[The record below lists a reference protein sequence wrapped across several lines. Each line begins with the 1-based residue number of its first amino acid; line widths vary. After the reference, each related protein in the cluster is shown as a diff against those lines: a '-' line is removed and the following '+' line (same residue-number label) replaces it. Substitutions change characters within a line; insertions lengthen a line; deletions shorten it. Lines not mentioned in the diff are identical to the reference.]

1 MHILLILLVD
11 LVRMQCIAGEKREK
25 SMGMDTQSESAEG
38 SSSLMTNNKGAYVPA
53 ACSPRFSGPMTRRS
67 HSISRKSSH
76 DMDIDLP
83 VSPKQQGHGHGH
95 SAFLEN
101 NGNCASEA
109 LTTLFFNKASLAAY
123 LNAKKSFRQQI
134 FAFMGVLVIFFIL
147 IKMSTVGYLGSRI
160 EHQTSFKDPSMSN
173 MFLQPFKNFEES
185 AQHLTQENGLRQST
199 FTMASETEHE
209 SPEIWLKPKGDDLEQ
224 CIGRSK
230 SYKKLEGG
238 TNGFLLVHANGGLNQ
253 MRTGICDMVAVARI
267 MNATLVLPS
276 LDHTSFWTDPSDF
289 EDIFDWNHF
298 TKTLKED
305 VRIVKSLPAS
315 YAKIEPLQKAPISWS
330 KHTYYKEEMLP
341 LLKKHKIIHFTLTDS
356 RLANNG
362 LPNSIQKLRCRT
374 NYQALRYTK
383 SIEELGKKL
392 VARMRTN
399 GKPYIALHLR
409 YEKDMLAFTG
419 CAHNLTLDEA
429 EELREM
435 RYNVKHWKE
444 KDIDA
449 EEKRKQGGCPLTPRE
464 TALFLKGLG
473 YSSTT
478 NIYIAA
484 GEIYG
489 NGSMRAL
496 QNEFPNVFSHSTL
509 ATAEELEPF
518 KNYQNRLAALD
529 YILALE
535 SDVFLYTYDGNMA
548 KAVQGHRRFEGFRK
562 TINPDRENLIKLID
576 EMDQGQISW
585 NNFAS
590 KVKATHFNRVGAPY
604 PREAGDF
611 PRLEEN
617 FYANPFPGC
626 ICESHKKNRRLL
638 RQQYHA

>member
-1 MHILLILLVD
+1 
-11 LVRMQCIAGEKREK
+11 
-25 SMGMDTQSESAEG
+25 MGMGTQSDNAEG
-38 SSSLMTNNKGAYVPA
+38 SSSSSLMANNKGGYVPA

-67 HSISRKSSH
+67 HSVSRKNSH
-76 DMDIDLP
+76 DMDLDMDIDP
-83 VSPKQQGHGHGH
+83 ASPKQQGHGHSHGH

-101 NGNCASEA
+101 NGHCASEA
-109 LTTLFFNKASLAAY
+109 LNTLFSNKGFVAAY
-123 LNAKKSFRQQI
+123 LNNKKSFRQQI
-134 FAFMGVLVIFFIL
+134 FAFMGVLLVFFIL
-147 IKMSTVGYLGSRI
+147 LKMSTVGYLGSRI
-160 EHQTSFKDPSMSN
+160 EHQTGLKDPSTGSMV
-173 MFLQPFKNFEES
+173 LQPFKTFEKG
-185 AQHLTQENGLRQST
+185 AQYLTQENGLRQST
-199 FTMASETEHE
+199 SAMAADGEIVAMDKEVEYE
-209 SPEIWLKPKGDDLEQ
+209 SPEIWFKPKGDDLEQ
-224 CIGRSK
+224 CIERSK

-276 LDHTSFWTDPSDF
+276 LDHSSFWTDPSDF
-289 EDIFDWNHF
+289 EDIFDWHHF
-298 TKTLKED
+298 TKTLRED

-330 KHTYYKEEMLP
+330 KHTYYKDEMLP
-341 LLKKHKIIHFTLTDS
+341 LLKKQKVIHFTHTDS

-374 NYQALRYTK
+374 NYQALRYTQ

-392 VARMRTN
+392 VARMRKN

-419 CAHNLTLDEA
+419 CAHNLTLGEA

-464 TALFLKGLG
+464 TALLLKALG
-473 YSSTT
+473 YLPTT

-509 ATAEELEPF
+509 ATEEELEPF

-585 NNFAS
+585 NSFAS
-590 KVKATHFNRVGAPY
+590 KVKATHSNRVGAPY
-604 PREAGDF
+604 LREAGDF

-626 ICESHKKNRRLL
+626 ICERHKKNRRLL
-638 RQQYHA
+638 KQQYHA

>member
-1 MHILLILLVD
+1 
-11 LVRMQCIAGEKREK
+11 
-25 SMGMDTQSESAEG
+25 MGMGTQSENAAAEG
-38 SSSLMTNNKGAYVPA
+38 SSSSLMANNKGVYVPA

-67 HSISRKSSH
+67 HSISKKNSH
-76 DMDIDLP
+76 DMDMDMDIDITD
-83 VSPKQQGHGHGH
+83 SPKQQGHGHGH
-95 SAFLEN
+95 GHGHSVFLEN
-101 NGNCASEA
+101 NGHCTSEA
-109 LTTLFFNKASLAAY
+109 FSTLFFNKGSLSSY
-123 LNAKKSFRQQI
+123 LHNKKSFRQQL
-134 FAFMGVLVIFFIL
+134 FAFMGVLVVFFIL
-147 IKMSTVGYLGSRI
+147 LKMSAIGFLGSRI
-160 EHQTSFKDPSMSN
+160 EHQTGLQDPSMGN
-173 MFLQPFKNFEES
+173 MILQPFKIEKS
-185 AQHLTQENGLRQST
+185 AQFLTEENGLRQST
-199 FTMASETEHE
+199 STMASDGEIVGRDKKVEYE

-224 CIGRSK
+224 CIERSR

-289 EDIFDWNHF
+289 EDIFDWHHF

-315 YAKIEPLQKAPISWS
+315 YRKIEPLQKAPISWS

-341 LLKKHKIIHFTLTDS
+341 LLKKQKVIHFTHTDS

-383 SIEELGKKL
+383 SIEELGKTL
-392 VARMRTN
+392 VARMRKN

-419 CAHNLTLDEA
+419 CAHNLTLGEA

-464 TALFLKGLG
+464 TALLLKGLG

-496 QNEFPNVFSHSTL
+496 RNEFPNVFSHLTL
-509 ATAEELEPF
+509 ATEEELEPF

-548 KAVQGHRRFEGFRK
+548 KAVQGHRRFEDFRK

-576 EMDQGQISW
+576 EMDEGQISW
-585 NNFAS
+585 DNFAS
-590 KVKATHFNRVGAPY
+590 KVKRIHSHRVGAPY

-626 ICESHKKNRRLL
+626 ICEKHKKNRRLL
-638 RQQYHA
+638 KQQYRN

>member
-1 MHILLILLVD
+1 
-11 LVRMQCIAGEKREK
+11 
-25 SMGMDTQSESAEG
+25 
-38 SSSLMTNNKGAYVPA
+38 
-53 ACSPRFSGPMTRRS
+53 
-67 HSISRKSSH
+67 
-76 DMDIDLP
+76 
-83 VSPKQQGHGHGH
+83 
-95 SAFLEN
+95 
-101 NGNCASEA
+101 
-109 LTTLFFNKASLAAY
+109 
-123 LNAKKSFRQQI
+123 
-134 FAFMGVLVIFFIL
+134 
-147 IKMSTVGYLGSRI
+147 
-160 EHQTSFKDPSMSN
+160 
-173 MFLQPFKNFEES
+173 
-185 AQHLTQENGLRQST
+185 
-199 FTMASETEHE
+199 
-209 SPEIWLKPKGDDLEQ
+209 
-224 CIGRSK
+224 
-230 SYKKLEGG
+230 
-238 TNGFLLVHANGGLNQ
+238 
-253 MRTGICDMVAVARI
+253 
-267 MNATLVLPS
+267 
-276 LDHTSFWTDPSDF
+276 LDHSSFWTDPSDF
-289 EDIFDWNHF
+289 EDIFDWHHF
-298 TKTLKED
+298 TKTLRED

-315 YAKIEPLQKAPISWS
+315 YTKIEPLQKAPISWS
-330 KHTYYKEEMLP
+330 KHTYYKDEMLP
-341 LLKKHKIIHFTLTDS
+341 LLKKQKVIHFTHTDS

-374 NYQALRYTK
+374 NYQALRYTQ

-392 VARMRTN
+392 VARMRKN

-419 CAHNLTLDEA
+419 CAHNLTLGEA

-464 TALFLKGLG
+464 TALLLKALG
-473 YSSTT
+473 YLPTT

-509 ATAEELEPF
+509 ATEEELEPF

-585 NNFAS
+585 NSFAS

-604 PREAGDF
+604 LREAGDF

-626 ICESHKKNRRLL
+626 ICERHKENRRLL
-638 RQQYHA
+638 KQQYHA